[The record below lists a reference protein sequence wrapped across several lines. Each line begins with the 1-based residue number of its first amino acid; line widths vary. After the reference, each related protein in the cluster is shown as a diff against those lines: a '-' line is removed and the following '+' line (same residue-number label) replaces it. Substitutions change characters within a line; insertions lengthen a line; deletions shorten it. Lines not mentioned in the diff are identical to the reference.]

1 MRQGVLSFDG
11 MGIVEATRRG
21 PHVSA
26 HHARGAVRE
35 HGEQLAPL
43 RALGSGHH
51 GDHEAFRATVGT
63 SVVRAVALLAEAEK
77 HLIQVS
83 PIGAAVLDTI
93 TVQKSLL
100 EEACS
105 LASRDSPNDSA
116 LPRAMARLAA
126 RPFGESTQQLLD
138 AVPLW
143 ARGEQKRVQ
152 LTLVGREA
160 LVPLR
165 LEPGSWWCADAPR
178 AKRGG
183 PRHRASCAARA
194 GRQGV

>member
-93 TVQKSLL
+93 TVQKALL

-143 ARGEQKRVQ
+143 AR
-152 LTLVGREA
+152 
-160 LVPLR
+160 
-165 LEPGSWWCADAPR
+165 
-178 AKRGG
+178 
-183 PRHRASCAARA
+183 ASRNASS
-194 GRQGV
+194 